1 MLDTLFSSRAGL
13 EFIFPPSIQEGI
25 RQGIYKQVFAADGT
39 PISMARDAI
48 TGRFV
53 GHAIGTS
60 INEQLLFQPIVGGLG
75 ELVGSSA
82 NPLAPLVSGIQMF
95 QVHRGF
101 QKTYQKLDAIQLG
114 LQSLQNSVGVLQAT
128 TALIGV
134 GTVAGVVLSAVNL
147 HQTLKLR
154 EDVKQLRMEVKD
166 GFLDLKQALKD
177 VEVEIIQRIEQA
189 LKDVEFKNHRTIMA
203 VAYGR
208 FTKALICLRDAL
220 KASDSSLR
228 SSGISNAQKMLF
240 DALADYDNPLLL
252 EGTCSA
258 GQLRRQECVW
268 AIDQAIT
275 KTYELQGE
283 YRVVGDR
290 ISELQE
296 KICKDSLSIVN
307 KCESEDELDFLFP
320 EITRIHSHDMAML
333 QSWKNHAAWVQELTS
348 TEKEL
353 LANADFTHPEAEVN
367 PTQPSVTTIEPQEQ
381 LLYESLKSKSHFL
394 ALGDQLKLII
404 SPALRSTYE
413 NFVSQQAQKTNY
425 KALAPLTW
433 QGVPDLTVVNLY
445 WYFKDM

>member
-1 MLDTLFSSRAGL
+1 MLNALFSSRTGL
-13 EFIFPPSIQEGI
+13 EFVFPPSIQEGI

-53 GHAIGTS
+53 SHAIGTS
-60 INEQLLFQPIVGGLG
+60 LDERLLFQSILGGLG
-75 ELVGSSA
+75 ELVESSA

-101 QKTYQKLDAIQLG
+101 QKTYEKLDTIQLG

-166 GFLDLKQALKD
+166 GFLDLKQALKN
-177 VEVEIIQRIEQA
+177 VEVEIIQRIEQVA
-189 LKDVEFKNHRTIMA
+189 QDVEFKNHRTIMA

-290 ISELQE
+290 LSELQE
-296 KICKDSLSIVN
+296 KICQDSLAVVN

-320 EITRIHSHDMAML
+320 EITRIHSHDLAML
-333 QSWKNHAAWVQELTS
+333 QAWKNHAAWIQELS
-348 TEKEL
+348 PSEKEL
-353 LANADFTHPEAEVN
+353 LADVDLTNSKTEANVA
-367 PTQPSVTTIEPQEQ
+367 QPNITTVEPQEQ
-381 LLYESLKSKSHFL
+381 LFYESLKSKSHFL
-394 ALGDQLKLII
+394 ALCDQLKLIV
-404 SPALRSTYE
+404 SPALRTTYQD
-413 NFVSQQAQKTNY
+413 FISQQAQKTNY
-425 KALAPLTW
+425 KALAPSSW

-445 WYFKDM
+445 WYFKGQ